1 MTRLTDCIESMVISY
16 PAREGL
22 LFEALLTSL
31 EGPIVRITP
40 DEVHVQEQFSSPG
53 NAGCWVKG
61 TEVLRQS
68 KEASQG
74 VQDRKRSIWPV
85 RSILKVEVHH
95 IFRGLVRRHQVQ
107 RAFSSRGRTF
117 ISIAELRGTRGDQSG
132 ASDLEDGSPRVL
144 LSAQGGSMSRSSQ
157 ERKDQLPPPGNT
169 GSRSWQ
175 AQGFSGQALYCI
187 RRCRGWVVKLYHFE
201 TCTELSEFQTRKSRR
216 GDARECAYWHTRPYE
231 MIKFG
236 QWFNGPRRDAQY
248 RRRRFKVT
256 ERGIGRTCVRIEW
269 QQ

>member
-1 MTRLTDCIESMVISY
+1 MLAVANQKK
-16 PAREGL
+16 PAKASRFGSDRSGRCGPSSKL
-22 LFEALLTSL
+22 RFIITSAAWF
-31 EGPIVRITP
+31 GGTKCNGRSVR
-40 DEVHVQEQFSSPG
+40 
-53 NAGCWVKG
+53 
-61 TEVLRQS
+61 
-68 KEASQG
+68 G
-74 VQDRKRSIWPV
+74 V
-85 RSILKVEVHH
+85 E
-95 IFRGLVRRHQVQ
+95 
-107 RAFSSRGRTF
+107 TF
-117 ISIAELRGTRGDQSG
+117 FSIAELRETRGDQSG

-144 LSAQGGSMSRSSQ
+144 LSARGGSMSRSSQ
-157 ERKDQLPPPGNT
+157 ERKDQLPPPANT

-201 TCTELSEFQTRKSRR
+201 ICSELSEFQTRKSRG

-256 ERGIGRTCVRIEW
+256 ERGIGGRTCVRIE
-269 QQ
+269 